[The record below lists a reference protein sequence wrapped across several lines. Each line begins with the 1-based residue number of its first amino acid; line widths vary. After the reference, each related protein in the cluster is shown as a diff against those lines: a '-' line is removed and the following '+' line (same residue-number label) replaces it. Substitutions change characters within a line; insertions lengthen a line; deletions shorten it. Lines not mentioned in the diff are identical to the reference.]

1 MPNPNHTP
9 AVSRSTLY
17 QDEPFKT
24 RPIEKLLLTLF
35 LSVGFVTLLIAAFFD
50 QNITKAVMD
59 RSSDFGHFFQVYGT
73 KGPNIVLFVAFQLL
87 AWYSFF
93 KMGGKVLKFFMT
105 TGFLGLSMGQ
115 ILFGLN
121 GYFGY
126 TLATFI
132 NGTTKHVPDPKPGA
146 FLFSLAVTAVISVLF
161 YLGLRNKNDDDLEY
175 LKNAAIVG
183 IALFFVVS
191 FVIGDLKLHWGR
203 WRPFEMDGNF
213 SQFTPW
219 FHPNGSNGHVSFPS
233 GHTTSGWMMLYL
245 PFYFTRDN
253 RLFQRIFTTLGIVL
267 AITIALS
274 RVRYGAHW
282 LSDVTAA
289 SLIVGSLVFMASR
302 LLKAHFVEE

>member
-1 MPNPNHTP
+1 MTKPNTSP
-9 AVSRSTLY
+9 AVSRSTLFA
-17 QDEPFKT
+17 ETPFQT
-24 RPIEKLLLTLF
+24 RPVEKILLTF
-35 LSVGFVTLLIAAFFD
+35 LLSLGFLTLLVAAFFD

-59 RSSDFGHFFQVYGT
+59 RSSAFGHFFQVYGT
-73 KGPNIVLFVAFQLL
+73 RGPNIVLFVSFQLL
-87 AWYSFF
+87 AWYSFL
-93 KMGGKVLKFFMT
+93 KMEGKVLKSFLT
-105 TGFLGLSMGQ
+105 IGLLGLSMGQ

-126 TLATFI
+126 TLATII
-132 NGTTKHVPDPKPGA
+132 NGSVKSVPDPKPEA
-146 FLFSLAVTAVISVLF
+146 FFIALAVTVVLSALF
-161 YLGLRNKNDDDLEY
+161 FFGMKDKDDEDLEY
-175 LKNAAIVG
+175 LKNAALVG

-191 FVIGDLKLHWGR
+191 LVIGDLKLHWGR
-203 WRPFEMDGNF
+203 WRPFEMDANF

-233 GHTTSGWMMLYL
+233 GHTTSGWMTLYL
-245 PFYFTRDN
+245 PFFFTRDN
-253 RLFQRIFTTLGIVL
+253 RLFQRIFTVLGLVL